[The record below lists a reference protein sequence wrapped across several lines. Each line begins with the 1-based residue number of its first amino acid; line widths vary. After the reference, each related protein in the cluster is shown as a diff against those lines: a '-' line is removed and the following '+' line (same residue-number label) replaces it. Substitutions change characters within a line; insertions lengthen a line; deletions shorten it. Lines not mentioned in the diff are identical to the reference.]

1 MYRKFCSNSL
11 KSYLMDLILLIWYY
25 KIMIIDSNIQKH
37 EFQYSFLLDYLMIS

>member
-25 KIMIIDSNIQKH
+25 KIMIIDSNRAGPEVWVAQAH
-37 EFQYSFLLDYLMIS
+37 